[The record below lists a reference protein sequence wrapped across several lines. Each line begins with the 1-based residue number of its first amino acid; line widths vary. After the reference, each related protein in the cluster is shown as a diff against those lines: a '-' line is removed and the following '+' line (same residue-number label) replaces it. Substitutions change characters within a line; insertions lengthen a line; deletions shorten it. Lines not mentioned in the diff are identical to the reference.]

1 MAFNRETY
9 PRAVYG
15 DWEFIHDVDEA
26 GKLIEPLFRAN
37 GQPVEQKAHTLAR
50 VYGKDGSVH
59 VRIGTREEVEAF
71 AAEMLEATKKKEG

>member
-1 MAFNRETY
+1 MQFNRETY

-15 DWEFIHDVDEA
+15 DWEFVHGVDEA

-37 GQPVEQKAHTLAR
+37 GQPVEQKSFTAAR

-59 VRIGTREEVEAF
+59 EFIGSPADAEAF
-71 AAEMLEATKKKEG
+71 AAEKLEATKKEA